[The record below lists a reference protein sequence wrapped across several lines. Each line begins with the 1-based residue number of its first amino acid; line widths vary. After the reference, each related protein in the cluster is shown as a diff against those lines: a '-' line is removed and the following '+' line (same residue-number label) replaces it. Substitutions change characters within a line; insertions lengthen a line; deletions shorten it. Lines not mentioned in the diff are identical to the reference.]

1 MKIKYMLDK
10 GAFTPEKAYEG
21 DAGFDLRC
29 PTFDGTNWGVI
40 PANGSLKVD
49 LGVHFE
55 IPKNYVGFLKSKSG
69 LNVNFGITGEGVI
82 DSGYTGSVVAKLYNN
97 SDKDYFFKSGDK
109 LIQIVFIPI
118 PEIEL
123 ELTDKFEETSRGNN
137 GFGSSGK

>member
-29 PTFDGTNWGVI
+29 PTLNDTNWGVI

>member
-1 MKIKYMLDK
+1 MKEKKMKIKYILDK

-29 PTFDGTNWGVI
+29 PTLNDTNWGVI
-40 PANGSLKVD
+40 PANGSARVD

-82 DSGYTGSVVAKLYNN
+82 DSRYTGIVVAKLYNN

-109 LIQIVFIPI
+109 LIQIVFISI

-123 ELTDKFEETSRGNN
+123 ELMD
-137 GFGSSGK
+137 

>member
-1 MKIKYMLDK
+1 MKIKYILDK
-10 GAFTPEKAYEG
+10 GAFTPEKAYEE

-29 PTFDGTNWGVI
+29 PTFTDTNWRVI
-40 PANGSLKVD
+40 PAKGSLKVD

-69 LNVNFGITGEGVI
+69 LNVNFGITSEGVI

-97 SDKDYFFKSGDK
+97 GDKDYFFKSGDK
-109 LIQIVFIPI
+109 LTQIVFIPI
-118 PEIEL
+118 PEVEL
-123 ELTDKFEETSRGNN
+123 ELTDKFEETSRGTN

>member
-1 MKIKYMLDK
+1 MKIKYRLDK

-29 PTFDGTNWGVI
+29 PTLDGTNWGVI
-40 PANGSLKVD
+40 PANGSAKVD

-97 SDKDYFFKSGDK
+97 SDKDYFFKGGDK
-109 LIQIVFIPI
+109 LIQIVFLPI

-123 ELTDKFEETSRGNN
+123 ELTDKFEKTSRGNN